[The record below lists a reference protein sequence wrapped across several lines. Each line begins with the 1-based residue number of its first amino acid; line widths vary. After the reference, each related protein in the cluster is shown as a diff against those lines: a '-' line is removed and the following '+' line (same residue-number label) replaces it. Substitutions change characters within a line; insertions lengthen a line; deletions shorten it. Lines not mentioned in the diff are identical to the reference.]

1 MKCLEDTATI
11 NIRVKKTGGIKT
23 FLVDKDSPA
32 LERKWHMS
40 GVYPAT
46 YIDGKRVRLHRFI
59 IDAPRGMVVDH
70 INMDITD
77 NRRSNLRICT
87 IAENTRN
94 RNVRKDSASG
104 YKGVYY
110 RKDHK
115 SYIAYIVH
123 NRKRVVLGERKQK
136 LDAINLYNKAAKELF
151 GEFARL
157 NNEFMG

>member
-1 MKCLEDTATI
+1 MNSRNDSATI
-11 NIRVKKTGGIKT
+11 QVKLKKTGEIKT
-23 FLVDKDSPA
+23 FTVDKDSPA
-32 LERKWHMS
+32 INRHWFMS

-59 IDAPRGMVVDH
+59 VNAPAGMVVDH

-77 NRRSNLRICT
+77 NRKSNLRVCT
-87 IAENTRN
+87 VAENTRN

-104 YKGVYY
+104 HKGVYY

-123 NRKRVVLGERKQK
+123 NRKRIVLGERKHK

-157 NNEFMG
+157 NHEFMG